1 MKEELIEYWKDSGII
16 KDKKLL
22 DTFRAVPRE
31 YFIREDSKDSAY
43 GDYPLPIG
51 YEQTISQP
59 TTIMIMSQALE
70 LKQNIKVLEIGA
82 GSGYQAALIAKVI
95 GNKGKVITTEIIPEL
110 ADFAKNNLKKANIC
124 NVEVIH
130 QDGSQGYEK
139 EEPYQ
144 RIIVTA
150 ACPQIP
156 PPLIEQ
162 LDDNGIL
169 VAPVGSLVYGQQM
182 IKLKKKDNNI
192 TIKNLGNFVFVPL
205 KGKYG
210 YSKRN

>member
-22 DTFRAVPRE
+22 DAFRAVPRE
-31 YFIREDSKDSAY
+31 YFVREDSKDSAY
-43 GDYPLPIG
+43 GDYPLAIG

-70 LKQNIKVLEIGA
+70 LKENIKVLEIGT
-82 GSGYQAALIAKVI
+82 GSGYQAVLIAKVI
-95 GNKGKVITTEIIPEL
+95 GTKGKVITTEIIPEL
-110 ADFAKNNLKKANIC
+110 VEFAKNNLKKANID
-124 NVEVIH
+124 NVEVIR
-130 QDGSQGYEK
+130 QDGSQGYKK
-139 EEPYQ
+139 EAPYQ
-144 RIIVTA
+144 RIIITA

-162 LDDNGIL
+162 LDNKGIL

-182 IKLKKKDNNI
+182 IKLEKKDNDI

-210 YSKRN
+210 Y